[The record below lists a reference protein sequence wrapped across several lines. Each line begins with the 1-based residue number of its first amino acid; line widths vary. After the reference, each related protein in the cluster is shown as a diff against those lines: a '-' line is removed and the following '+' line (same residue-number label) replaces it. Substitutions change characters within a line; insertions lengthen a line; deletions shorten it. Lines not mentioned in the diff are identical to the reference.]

1 MSRPPPPP
9 PPPPPHGPMMV
20 MMVSD
25 DDYLWTQIL
34 CHFEGSLCSNV
45 QAEFWIEDIQVVPW
59 ITISE
64 TGTNCMDVNYSSS
77 PTPLILFVRKP
88 QLDLPDYNSPRLV
101 EAPLYNHSIARL
113 LQQYLRLL
121 TTGKATNGITTKGT
135 TTIKKQHSIA
145 QPHL

>member
-1 MSRPPPPP
+1 MDNSKHSAAESTVLYPEQKQQ
-9 PPPPPHGPMMV
+9 
-20 MMVSD
+20 
-25 DDYLWTQIL
+25 L
-34 CHFEGSLCSNV
+34 SN
-45 QAEFWIEDIQVVPW
+45 I
-59 ITISE
+59 
-64 TGTNCMDVNYSSS
+64 SSS
-77 PTPLILFVRKP
+77 LPGFILFVWKP

-101 EAPLYNHSIARL
+101 EAPLYNHSIARV